1 MRRKMSPY
9 EVYKLYLGLRLHF
22 VNESYD
28 FVKYN
33 GGVKANVRSFE
44 KRKDK
49 HFFNRLSWSM
59 KDEDIRKLLIANFA
73 IGDSYGGIDNIKN
86 AEEVYSEWK
95 KRIQSLSYVFKTDIN
110 TLLGKVE
117 DFDKWFEVV
126 DDNAIVLIALY
137 QEDISL
143 ETFVILDKILNFVQ
157 AIDRQLDDDLIWPEW
172 RMRVIKYGKFLNID
186 TEKFKGILKKEL
198 AIL

>member
-1 MRRKMSPY
+1 MRRRMSPY

-22 VNESYD
+22 VNENYD

-33 GGVKANVRSFE
+33 GGVKANVKSFE

-95 KRIQSLSYVFKTDIN
+95 KRIQSLSYVFRADIN
-110 TLLGKVE
+110 TLLGKAE
-117 DFDKWFEVV
+117 CFDELFKVV
-126 DDNAIVLIALY
+126 DDNAIILTALY

-143 ETFVILDKILNFVQ
+143 ETFVILDKILGFVQ

-172 RMRVIKYGKFLNID
+172 RMRITKYGKFLNLDI
-186 TEKFKGILKKEL
+186 EKFKGVLKKEL

>member
-1 MRRKMSPY
+1 MSPY

-22 VNESYD
+22 VNENYD

-33 GGVKANVRSFE
+33 GGVKANVKSFE

-86 AEEVYSEWK
+86 AEGVYSEWK
-95 KRIQSLSYVFKTDIN
+95 KRIQSLSYVFRADIN

-117 DFDKWFEVV
+117 CFDELFKVV
-126 DDNAIVLIALY
+126 DDNAIILIALY

-143 ETFVILDKILNFVQ
+143 ETFVILDKILGFVQ

-172 RMRVIKYGKFLNID
+172 RMRITKYGKFLNLDI
-186 TEKFKGILKKEL
+186 EKFKGILKKEL

>member
-1 MRRKMSPY
+1 MSPY

-22 VNESYD
+22 VNENYD

-33 GGVKANVRSFE
+33 GGVKANVKSFE

-95 KRIQSLSYVFKTDIN
+95 KRIQSLSYVFRADIN
-110 TLLGKVE
+110 TLLGKAE
-117 DFDKWFEVV
+117 CFDELFKVV
-126 DDNAIVLIALY
+126 DDNAIILTALY

-143 ETFVILDKILNFVQ
+143 ETFVILDKILGFVQ

-172 RMRVIKYGKFLNID
+172 RMRITKYGKFLNLDI
-186 TEKFKGILKKEL
+186 EKFKGVLKKEL

>member
-1 MRRKMSPY
+1 M
-9 EVYKLYLGLRLHF
+9 E
-22 VNESYD
+22 
-28 FVKYN
+28 
-33 GGVKANVRSFE
+33 
-44 KRKDK
+44 
-49 HFFNRLSWSM
+49 
-59 KDEDIRKLLIANFA
+59 
-73 IGDSYGGIDNIKN
+73 
-86 AEEVYSEWK
+86 